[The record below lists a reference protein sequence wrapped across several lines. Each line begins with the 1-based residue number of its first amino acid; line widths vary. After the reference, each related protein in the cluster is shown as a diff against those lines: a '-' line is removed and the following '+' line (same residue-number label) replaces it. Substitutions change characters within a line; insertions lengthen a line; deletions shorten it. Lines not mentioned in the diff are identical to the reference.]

1 MNNEIIMGQIKRALG
16 SLSYEVSMST
26 SLNQLSINVH
36 AEQFFSEL
44 LNFLFNYNLIN
55 TNFEEQNA
63 ASIDLL
69 DEGNRI
75 AIQVTSDSSLN
86 KVRQTLDKFCERK
99 FHEKVDRLII
109 LNLIKKTKHK
119 EKNIENADF
128 KINLKEDVWD
138 YTDLISEIN
147 NLEIEKLIEINEL
160 INKHLNPTILFP
172 LPDQNLTPST
182 IHRILNGISKLNPV
196 IQAKYPDT
204 LPYTTEAKVQHNNIL
219 QYIKHFNS
227 FQRFA
232 WSIQLQLDF
241 LEANTIPG
249 ITEQLYNYV
258 EQVWIE
264 LSFDEDNPDL
274 LVKKICNKI
283 NDELKINDSIFL
295 TVDDI
300 RYIPYVVFFVF
311 SKCKIF
317 EKPPCSS

>member
-1 MNNEIIMGQIKRALG
+1 MGQIKRALG
-16 SLSYEVSMST
+16 SLSYEVAMST

-128 KINLKEDVWD
+128 KINLKQDVWD

-147 NLEIEKLIEINEL
+147 NLEIKKLIEINEL

-274 LVKKICNKI
+274 LIKKICNKI

-317 EKPPCSS
+317 EKPPCLS

>member
-1 MNNEIIMGQIKRALG
+1 MGQIKRALG

-69 DEGNRI
+69 DEENRI

-86 KVRQTLDKFCERK
+86 KVRKTLDKFCERK
-99 FHEKVDRLII
+99 FHKKVDRLII

-119 EKNIENADF
+119 EQTIGEDNF
-128 KINLKEDVWD
+128 KISLKDDVWD

-147 NLEIEKLIEINEL
+147 NLEITKLIEINEL

-182 IHRILNGISKLNPV
+182 IHRILNGISKLSPV
-196 IQAKYPDT
+196 IQAKFPDT
-204 LPYTTEAKVQHNNIL
+204 LPYTTEAKAQHNNIL

-227 FQRFA
+227 FQKFA
-232 WSIQLQLDF
+232 WSIQSQLDF

-249 ITEQLYNYV
+249 ISEQLYNYV

-264 LSFDEDNPDL
+264 LSFHEDNPDL
-274 LVKKICNKI
+274 LVKKICQQI